1 MKFVGVTACP
11 TGISHT
17 YMAAEKL
24 AEEAKKMSIGIKVE
38 TRGSVGIENKLTE
51 QEIREADVVIL
62 GVGVSVDKSMF
73 NGKKIVE
80 ATVSDTIHNTDT
92 VIKRAIEAAKD
103 ENYPLYT
110 GGGTK
115 EKASEEQEADT
126 FLNLLKRIPKHLM
139 TGVSYM
145 IPFVAAGGIMIA
157 ISFMFGID
165 ASGVEGSLPFY
176 LNKIGG
182 IAFSVMIPI
191 MAGFIAYSMA
201 DRPGIAPGMV
211 AGLIVTQLDPSPGFI
226 GGIIGGL
233 LAGIIAWAIKKIKM
247 PKALAGLKPVLII
260 PLFSTFIVGLLMYFV
275 VAPPCIMLQSAM
287 TNWLTNMSN
296 SSGILLGAVIGAML
310 AFDLGGPVNKVAYM
324 FGVGL
329 LAEGVYGPQAAS
341 MASGMVPSLAMAL
354 ATVLNK
360 NLYTPAERE
369 SGKTA
374 WLLGAS
380 FIAEGAI
387 PFAGADPL
395 RVIPSLM
402 VGSAVAGGMAMAFNL
417 TLQAPHGGIFVMGLV
432 NKPFLFLLCTAVGMV
447 ISALMVNFLKGMKVK
462 KNKK

>member
-1 MKFVGVTACP
+1 MPC
-11 TGISHT
+11 
-17 YMAAEKL
+17 L
-24 AEEAKKMSIGIKVE
+24 
-38 TRGSVGIENKLTE
+38 
-51 QEIREADVVIL
+51 
-62 GVGVSVDKSMF
+62 
-73 NGKKIVE
+73 
-80 ATVSDTIHNTDT
+80 
-92 VIKRAIEAAKD
+92 
-103 ENYPLYT
+103 LYT
-110 GGGTK
+110 
-115 EKASEEQEADT
+115 S
-126 FLNLLKRIPKHLM
+126 
-139 TGVSYM
+139 
-145 IPFVAAGGIMIA
+145 
-157 ISFMFGID
+157 
-165 ASGVEGSLPFY
+165 
-176 LNKIGG
+176 
-182 IAFSVMIPI
+182 
-191 MAGFIAYSMA
+191 
-201 DRPGIAPGMV
+201 
-211 AGLIVTQLDPSPGFI
+211 
-226 GGIIGGL
+226 
-233 LAGIIAWAIKKIKM
+233 GIIAWAIKKIKM

-275 VAPPCIMLQSAM
+275 VAPPCVMLQSAM

-402 VGSAVAGGMAMAFNL
+402 AVSYTHLWGR
-417 TLQAPHGGIFVMGLV
+417 
-432 NKPFLFLLCTAVGMV
+432 
-447 ISALMVNFLKGMKVK
+447 
-462 KNKK
+462 